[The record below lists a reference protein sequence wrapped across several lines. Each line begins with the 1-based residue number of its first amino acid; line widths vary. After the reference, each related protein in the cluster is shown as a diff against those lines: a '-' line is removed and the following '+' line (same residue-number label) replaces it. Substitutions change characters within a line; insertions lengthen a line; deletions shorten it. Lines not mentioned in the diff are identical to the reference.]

1 MNVRTLSAATIRAR
15 NDAMLWLKQEEVLP
29 LARDRMFALRDAQG
43 SQVRCL
49 SGLLWVTEDQRV
61 TDLVLKPGES
71 FTIGHQGLVLVM
83 ALDASNLR
91 IDHDRGLGAIA
102 RLLRRLGQRWGAR
115 REAPGSSFRRKH
127 ESSR

>member
-1 MNVRTLSAATIRAR
+1 MSARTLSAATIRAR
-15 NDAMLWLKQEEVLP
+15 NDAMPWVKQEEVLP

-43 SQVRCL
+43 SRVRCV

-83 ALDASNLR
+83 ALDPSNVR
-91 IDHDRGLGAIA
+91 IDHERGFGALA
-102 RLLRRLGQRWGAR
+102 RLLRRLGQRWTAR
-115 REAPGSSFRRKH
+115 REATGSS
-127 ESSR
+127 